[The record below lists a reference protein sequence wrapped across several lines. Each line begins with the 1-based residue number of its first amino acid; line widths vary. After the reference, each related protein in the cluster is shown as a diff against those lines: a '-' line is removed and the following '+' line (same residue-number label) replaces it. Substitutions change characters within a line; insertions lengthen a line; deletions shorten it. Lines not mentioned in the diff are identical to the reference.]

1 MVAMAAVTSSQLRR
15 WARNDVITWRRFE
28 ALGVSRAAVRSLVRR
43 ELLFPAHRGVWFL
56 SADPTHLAVYTA
68 ATARCAPHG
77 LLSHGAA
84 AHLWNLIPR
93 WHGPPHVTVPKHNM
107 RKPEGIVLHHTTRPT
122 LRATRHGIPTTTLT
136 RTLDDHARQATP
148 HEIKRA
154 LRQAEYHHA
163 LDLALLDAQAL
174 SAKLRAVLAAYV
186 PGQGLTDSELEADFY
201 EIAHRAGLPR
211 PLLQHRTPGGRAD
224 FLFAELRLLVEVD
237 GFAAHRGRIAFRDDR
252 ARDRANQ
259 RAGLTTVRYTWED
272 VTLEPAALAEELAS
286 IASSLSTAA
295 STKS

>member
-1 MVAMAAVTSSQLRR
+1 MVAMTAVTSSDLRA

-28 ALGVSRAAVRSLVRR
+28 ALGISRAAVRSLVRR

-56 SADPTHLAVYTA
+56 SANPTHLARYTA
-68 ATARCAPHG
+68 ATARCAPTG
-77 LLSHGAA
+77 LLCHGAA
-84 AHLWNLIPR
+84 AHLWDLIPR
-93 WHGPPHVTVPKHNM
+93 WHGPPHVTVPKHKM
-107 RKPEGIVLHHTTRPT
+107 RRPDGIVLHHTTRPT
-122 LRATRHGIPTTTLT
+122 ARATRHDIPATTLT
-136 RTLDDHARQATP
+136 RTLDDYTRHASP

-163 LDLALLDAQAL
+163 LDLAALDAQTRNAR
-174 SAKLRAVLAAYV
+174 LRSVLRGYV
-186 PGQGLTDSELEADFY
+186 PGQGKTDSELEADFY
-201 EIAHRAGLPR
+201 ELAARAGLPR
-211 PLLQHRTPGGRAD
+211 PVLQHRTPGGRAD

-237 GFAAHRGRIAFRDDR
+237 GYAAHRGRIAFREDR

-259 RAGLTTVRYTWED
+259 LAGLTTVRYTWED
-272 VTLEPAALAEELAS
+272 VTLEPDALAEELAS